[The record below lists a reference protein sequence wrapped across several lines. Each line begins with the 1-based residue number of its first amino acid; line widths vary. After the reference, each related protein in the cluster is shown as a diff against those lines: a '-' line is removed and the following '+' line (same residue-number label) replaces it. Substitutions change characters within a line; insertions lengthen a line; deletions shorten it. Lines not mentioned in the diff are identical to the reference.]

1 MKDSFVFLAQG
12 FEEIEA
18 ITVVDVLRRANI
30 QVKTVSITNSL
41 QVEGAHGVIV
51 TANTLFSDIDFKDL
65 DWIILPGG
73 MPGASNLAA
82 FAPLNELIVAHFQN
96 NGNIAAICAAPPVIL
111 APLNIMN
118 GKEATCYPGFEDK
131 MYKTKK
137 GIDPVITSKNLITAV
152 GPSAA
157 MQFAL
162 ALVSAINGEK
172 EAHIIAANMLLYPE
186 QHEYYF

>member
-1 MKDSFVFLAQG
+1 MGKF
-12 FEEIEA
+12 
-18 ITVVDVLRRANI
+18 
-30 QVKTVSITNSL
+30 
-41 QVEGAHGVIV
+41 
-51 TANTLFSDIDFKDL
+51 
-65 DWIILPGG
+65 
-73 MPGASNLAA
+73 
-82 FAPLNELIVAHFQN
+82 
-96 NGNIAAICAAPPVIL
+96 AAICAAPPVIL

-131 MYKTKK
+131 MYKSKK

-186 QHEYYF
+186 QHEFYF

>member
-41 QVEGAHGVIV
+41 QVEGVHGITV
-51 TANTLFSDIDFKDL
+51 TANSLFSDIDFKDL

-82 FAPLNELIVAHFQN
+82 FAP
-96 NGNIAAICAAPPVIL
+96 
-111 APLNIMN
+111 
-118 GKEATCYPGFEDK
+118 
-131 MYKTKK
+131 
-137 GIDPVITSKNLITAV
+137 
-152 GPSAA
+152 
-157 MQFAL
+157 
-162 ALVSAINGEK
+162 
-172 EAHIIAANMLLYPE
+172 
-186 QHEYYF
+186 

>member
-65 DWIILPGG
+65 NWIILPGG

-111 APLNIMN
+111 AHFNNIN
-118 GKEATCYPGFEDK
+118 EKQATCYPGFEDK